1 MIFCYC
7 DRRIANCGEHN
18 GADTLR
24 YLVLD
29 ELHTYDGAQGSDVAC
44 LIRRLKNRLS
54 CAAGSICCVGT
65 SATLGGKTKG
75 ETIFALTD
83 FATKV
88 FDEEFFEDA
97 VVTEDRCEAG
107 EVLGG
112 VVDVDRMPSTEEVRT
127 CDPELFDG
135 PEEWLKRQAELWLGD
150 DASDL
155 DAPGLGERLQRHD
168 FLRQLLKILGG
179 GVQSWPQVDAVLKK
193 RLADWEQYSDD
204 ERLLLLNSFV
214 GLVARARRRVGEGN
228 DPLEEPFLTVQSQL
242 WVRELRQLLRKMQ
255 APGDGA
261 EFAWA
266 TDLPTTEGEPVHWLP
281 MAYCRECGAA
291 GLATMQREGETLL
304 QTDASEVG
312 KAWLQRKQSAR
323 YLDFGARTADE
334 FPAFLDTHQR
344 KGPFLGFEPTVKTA
358 SGDEV
363 EAIAVRVADDVS
375 EQTPK
380 RFLAQCPECGS
391 EKSLSMMGSRAP
403 SLLSVAISH
412 LFLSAYNEDKKLLAF
427 TDSVQDASH
436 RAGFFG
442 ARTYRFNLRTA
453 VQAVL
458 EESNED
464 VPLAELSDRV
474 FDFWDQR
481 QPRAKLIATL
491 MPADLREYSPYVQS
505 SRKAAVGPTRG
516 LRPISRSVCR
526 GRS

>member
-1 MIFCYC
+1 MLDFLLLRPE
-7 DRRIANCGEHN
+7 DRKLWRHN

-97 VVTEDRCEAG
+97 VVTEERCEAG

-112 VVDVDRMPSTEEVRT
+112 VVDLARMPSNEEVNA
-127 CDPELFDG
+127 CDPESFAG

-150 DASDL
+150 DASEL
-155 DAPGLGERLQRHD
+155 DGPGLAMRLQRHD

-179 GVQSWPQVDAVLKK
+179 GVQSWSQVDAVLKK
-193 RLADWEQYSDD
+193 RLPDWEQYIDD

-228 DPLEEPFLTVQSQL
+228 DAREEPFLTVQSQL
-242 WVRELRQLLRKMQ
+242 WVRELRQLLRKVQ
-255 APGDGA
+255 APGAGI

-266 TDLPTTEGEPVHWLP
+266 TDLPTTEGDPVHWLP

-291 GLATMQREGETLL
+291 GLATMQRVGETLL

-312 KAWLQRKQSAR
+312 KAWLLRKQSAR
-323 YLDFGARTADE
+323 YLDFGARTGDQ
-334 FPAFLDTHQR
+334 FPAFLDAHQR
-344 KGPFLGFEPTVKTA
+344 KGPFLGFEPTIKTA

-363 EAIAVRVADDVS
+363 EAIAVRVAADVS

-412 LFLSAYNEDKKLLAF
+412 LFLSAYNEDKKLLL
-427 TDSVQDASH
+427 SH
-436 RAGFFG
+436 IRRRHAGTEHHQLTPIPDMRQQGPARAAE
-442 ARTYRFNLRTA
+442 AREPFAQIADRFLGTRA
-453 VQAVL
+453 AEQAPQ
-458 EESNED
+458 ESD
-464 VPLAELSDRV
+464 
-474 FDFWDQR
+474 
-481 QPRAKLIATL
+481 
-491 MPADLREYSPYVQS
+491 
-505 SRKAAVGPTRG
+505 
-516 LRPISRSVCR
+516 
-526 GRS
+526 